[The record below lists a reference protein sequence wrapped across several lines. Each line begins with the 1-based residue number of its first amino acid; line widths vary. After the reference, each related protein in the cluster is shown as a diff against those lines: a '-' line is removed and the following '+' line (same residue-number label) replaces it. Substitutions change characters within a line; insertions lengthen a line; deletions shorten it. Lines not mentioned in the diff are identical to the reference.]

1 MVFDYLDAGAD
12 DEITIRRNKDAYSQL
27 ELHYHVL
34 AGLKPPLDMGTRIMG
49 RDIDI
54 PFFPSPTAGSKMFH
68 ADGEV
73 GVARAAAAHGTMYCL
88 STMGTMSPATPRSL
102 RPHPNSFSS
111 TWKDRACPR
120 HVGAGQGRRLP
131 RNWHSPST

>member
-27 ELHYHVL
+27 ELHYHIL
-34 AGLKPPLDMGTRIMG
+34 AGLKPPLNMGTRIMG
-49 RDIDI
+49 RDVDI

-73 GVARAAAAHGTMYCL
+73 GVARAAAGRGDFFCLFHKPLPPQLSSPILIHSLSASTRFFTGT
-88 STMGTMSPATPRSL
+88 L
-102 RPHPNSFSS
+102 RPLPFVHEPPTSHP
-111 TWKDRACPR
+111 TA
-120 HVGAGQGRRLP
+120 
-131 RNWHSPST
+131 